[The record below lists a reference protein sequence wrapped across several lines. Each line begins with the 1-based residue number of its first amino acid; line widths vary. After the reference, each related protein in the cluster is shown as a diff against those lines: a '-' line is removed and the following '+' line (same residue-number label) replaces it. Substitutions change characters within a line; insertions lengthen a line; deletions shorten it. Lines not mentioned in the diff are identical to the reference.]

1 MLPTGAVMLFPT
13 ADSGLTLAGELGT
26 GVLGAAATDDATLE
40 GEDVDG
46 SGLAGGSDGLSS
58 SVAGAFSLA
67 SLAAILAWRRFIT
80 ASSSSAAGSTSW
92 LLAPPPPLPPL
103 LPEDIPLRFGG
114 RCASLLRDHG
124 PPPPSE
130 FPRKNSPV
138 SDTAHLRLPL
148 GGGLFF
154 VPHKCP
160 AEELFCSQ
168 RVRPQVKLQDTF
180 LKKIKK
186 IRPGQNGDSSFSVWE
201 RRLEL
206 RQRQA
211 GEEGNGAG
219 GEE

>member
-46 SGLAGGSDGLSS
+46 SGLVGGSDGLSS

-124 PPPPSE
+124 PPPPRE

-154 VPHKCP
+154 VPHKSSRR
-160 AEELFCSQ
+160 AL
-168 RVRPQVKLQDTF
+168 LQ
-180 LKKIKK
+180 
-186 IRPGQNGDSSFSVWE
+186 
-201 RRLEL
+201 
-206 RQRQA
+206 
-211 GEEGNGAG
+211 
-219 GEE
+219 